1 MQTLIDHLNT
11 MKGHTLQNYVI
22 AGLNSSLLTNGV
34 VRYFENSRNHQ
45 DSITPHTHRFD
56 FVCLILEGS
65 VTNKIWEATESSAF
79 GDEFLMSQLTYKGE
93 VGEHHIEQL
102 DRAFFQCHEY
112 VYSAGEVYA
121 LNHYQYHSI
130 VFSRDAKVL
139 FFEGPTRQNTSLILE
154 PWVNG
159 ERIPTYEKKPYMFKS
174 ES

>member
-1 MQTLIDHLNT
+1 MMQALIEHLNK
-11 MKGHTLQNYVI
+11 MKSHTLQNYVI
-22 AGLNSSLLTNGV
+22 AGLNSSLITNGS

-56 FVCLILEGS
+56 FVCLVLEGS
-65 VTNKIWEATESSAF
+65 VINKIWEGSPQEL
-79 GDEFLMSQLTYKGE
+79 GDEFLMSRLTYLNQ
-93 VGEHHIEQL
+93 VGTHAVEHL

-112 VYSAGEVYA
+112 CYSAGEVYSMTQ
-121 LNHYQYHSI
+121 YQYHSI

-139 FFEGPTRQNTSLILE
+139 FFEGPTQSDESFILE

-159 ERIPTYEKKPYMFKS
+159 ERIPTYENRPYMFK